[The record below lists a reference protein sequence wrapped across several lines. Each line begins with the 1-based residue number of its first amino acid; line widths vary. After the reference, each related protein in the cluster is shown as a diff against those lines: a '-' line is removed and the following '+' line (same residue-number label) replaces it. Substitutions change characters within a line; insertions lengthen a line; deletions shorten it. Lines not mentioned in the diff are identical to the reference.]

1 MNSDSP
7 ICFQDF
13 QCLFAQMAKRL
24 EHLPPPRSVAELK
37 LAKADID
44 GIRQC
49 FANLKIDPRAWL
61 ADRLPRSI
69 EDDLRASPSEVIAGL
84 LLILGAEVCRGE
96 GTEGAVWPCVRRCLP
111 SEFEAEVFPGGQPS
125 TDLKDALYR
134 VTRNLKLRSA
144 IGWEDSLEYFNTLK
158 LQFAFTRR
166 GARRRLAEWL
176 VGLGEPVAVQ
186 ALRGADLGHSEVAAS
201 GFRDLW
207 RVLKRYRVKHLG
219 EDETRRF
226 LEISP
231 WVRGDWIDELLKQAR
246 ARREQLG
253 TGEDAGSGLRPETQ
267 DGVRFPAR
275 LALDWSGHEPSL
287 SLELDEDEVESIVAD
302 WNAPRFRIA
311 IDGAPPLT
319 WLRQSGSWRGERQL
333 PLQNWNAATMTISSM
348 DGLDCAEFE
357 LGETGLSEE
366 LLVFDLNDGGLL
378 STQARMKTTRPYALL
393 CDDVLELAGADSDD
407 QVRKSGRRLYRLHA
421 GWPETL
427 RLELDGLVYWQPRIS
442 EAKPVEQP
450 ELVVCNFTPPGDSA
464 PLGSEQ
470 PLVVHGVPE
479 DALEVSLLLGKKA
492 KEVPTEYS
500 EAGWRS
506 SKPVQLD
513 VPLLTGKNRLRVR
526 VRTEDRK
533 RCWPAKTRWNV
544 LGLAVLEQDQE
555 SRKQPRWEIWEQEKP
570 LNRAGGRR
578 QARMFAPA
586 EGEPPQ
592 VFEGSRNVA
601 QGQQPFNL
609 SGLLA
614 RGDPLKTRDGS
625 ALAKSVEDRG
635 CVMRFHP
642 QMLGRDHCSVLLND
656 QIEPS
661 DDHKIVL
668 WPGDRPIE
676 IVSVKK
682 VRDKNAR
689 CSEWVLPPHESPLA
703 WAVAFRGER
712 IGSDWR
718 REKLAKAISRRP
730 TVETFALLRWFK
742 APVLSPE
749 ISPAFFDAVMDKP
762 VEFVSGWIGNGG
774 LRCGLK
780 HTEVTE
786 ELYSLVR
793 SALWKANPRYGRHA
807 DQILRLF
814 VERIRVQNEDRSD
827 EILRA
832 LAALRMAELCPP
844 FAWRVLQRV
853 KKGNKLARR
862 AVRELLIL
870 TGDSSRAEREAALKL
885 LRQDSRRQLGRDSAR
900 LDELT
905 RVFLE
910 HMKGGTV
917 LSTEDELLARQLAE
931 TSRGA
936 QYLAAV
942 ALLLVDGHNVLTLAR
957 GLGR

>member
-7 ICFQDF
+7 SCFQDF

-24 EHLPPPRSVAELK
+24 EYLPPPRSVAELE

-69 EDDLRASPSEVIAGL
+69 EDNLRASPSEVIAGL
-84 LLILGAEVCRGE
+84 LLILGAEVCRSE

-134 VTRNLKLRSA
+134 VTRNLQLRSA

-186 ALRGADLGHSEVAAS
+186 ALRGADSGHSEVAAP
-201 GFRDLW
+201 GFRNLW
-207 RVLKRYRVKHLG
+207 RALKRYRAEHLG
-219 EDETRRF
+219 EDETRRI
-226 LEISP
+226 LEDSSWI
-231 WVRGDWIDELLKQAR
+231 RGDWIDELLKQAK

-253 TGEDAGSGLRPETQ
+253 AGEDAGSGPRPGQ
-267 DGVRFPAR
+267 RDGVHFPAR
-275 LALDWSGHEPSL
+275 LALDWSRPEPSL
-287 SLELDEDEVESIVAD
+287 SLELDEDEVESTVAN
-302 WNAPRFRIA
+302 WNVPRFQIA
-311 IDGAPPLT
+311 IDGAPSLT
-319 WLRQSGSWRGERQL
+319 WLRQSGSWRGERRIQ
-333 PLQNWNAATMTISSM
+333 LQNWNAATMTISSM
-348 DGLDCAEFE
+348 DGCDCAEFE
-357 LGETGLSEE
+357 LGETGLSED

-378 STQARMKTTRPYALL
+378 LTPARMKTTRPYALL

-407 QVRKSGRRLYRLHA
+407 QVRKSGRQLYRLHA

-427 RLELDGLVYWQPRIS
+427 RLELGGLVYWQPRIS
-442 EAKPVEQP
+442 EAKPVEP
-450 ELVVCNFTPPGDSA
+450 PDLVVCNFNPPGDSA

-470 PLVVHGVPE
+470 PLVVRGVPE

-492 KEVPTEYS
+492 KETPTEYS
-500 EAGWRS
+500 EAGWRT
-506 SKPVQLD
+506 SKSVQLD
-513 VPLLTGKNRLRVR
+513 VPLLTGENRLRVR
-526 VRTEDRK
+526 VRTEDRN
-533 RCWPAKTRWNV
+533 RCWPVKTSWNI

-555 SRKQPRWEIWEQEKP
+555 SMKQPQWEIRKQEKP
-570 LNRAGGRR
+570 LNRASGRR
-578 QARMFAPA
+578 RARVFAPA

-625 ALAKSVEDRG
+625 ALAKSVEDHG
-635 CVMRFHP
+635 CVMKFYP

-656 QIEPS
+656 RIEPS

-668 WPGDRPIE
+668 WLGVHSTE

-689 CSEWVLPPHESPLA
+689 CSEWVLPPYGNPLA
-703 WAVAFRGER
+703 WAVAFRGKR

-718 REKLAKAISRRP
+718 CEELAKEIFRRP
-730 TVETFALLRWFK
+730 PVETFALLRWFK
-742 APVLSPE
+742 APVLGPE
-749 ISPAFFDAVMDKP
+749 MSSAFLDAVKERP
-762 VEFVSGWIGNGG
+762 ERFVQGWIGDGG
-774 LRCGLK
+774 LPFRLK
-780 HTEVTE
+780 HTEVPE
-786 ELYSLVR
+786 ELSPAVR
-793 SALWKANPRYGRHA
+793 SALWKADPRYPSSA
-807 DQILRLF
+807 DQILQLF
-814 VERIRVQNEDRSD
+814 VERIRVRNEDRSD
-827 EILRA
+827 ETLRA
-832 LAALRMAELCPP
+832 LAARRIAELCPP
-844 FAWRVLQRV
+844 FAWRVLRRV

-862 AVRELLIL
+862 AIRELLVL
-870 TGDSSRAEREAALKL
+870 TGDSSLAEREAALNP
-885 LRQDSRRQLGRDSAR
+885 LRQDSRRQLSCDSMR
-900 LDELT
+900 LNELT
-905 RVFLE
+905 GVFLN
-910 HMKGGTV
+910 HMKKGAV
-917 LSTEDELLARQLAE
+917 LSTEDDFLVRQLAE
-931 TSRGA
+931 TPRGA

-942 ALLLVDGHNVLTLAR
+942 ALLLVDGRDTSGLGTLAQ
-957 GLGR
+957 